1 MIKKTL
7 RFESQDPVRSLK
19 ARKTVFVV
27 ELQFS
32 ARINWD
38 EPSLLKLRFLFP
50 TSLSTRR
57 ERFRCLNVD
66 YVSQL
71 EEFNFLVFT
80 HSVLVRVLDVV
91 TSYLYQEQVPG
102 DGLERVVVIIIR
114 LCRSED
120 RNQTD
125 CFLSMPKLPSVTC
138 RQRGQCIWLE
148 WDWSQKLVSYTG
160 WYDWLRKWPN
170 LFWVCVMQCHT
181 GLICLGKST
190 EWVFCF
196 HQVFVLV

>member
-1 MIKKTL
+1 MTRPVLPLLSDRRINVYWTVQIAHSSLCSFTQLLTLPVDRSKFNDLKKKTL
-7 RFESQDPVRSLK
+7 RFESQDPVRSFA
-19 ARKTVFVV
+19 ARKIVFVV

-32 ARINWD
+32 TRIYGH
-38 EPSLLKLRFLFP
+38 EPSLLKRRFLFP

-66 YVSQL
+66 YVIQL

-91 TSYLYQEQVPG
+91 TSYLHVLYQEQVPG

-120 RNQTD
+120 RNQTNCC

-138 RQRGQCIWLE
+138 R
-148 WDWSQKLVSYTG
+148 
-160 WYDWLRKWPN
+160 
-170 LFWVCVMQCHT
+170 
-181 GLICLGKST
+181 
-190 EWVFCF
+190 
-196 HQVFVLV
+196 

>member
-1 MIKKTL
+1 M
-7 RFESQDPVRSLK
+7 RSLT
-19 ARKTVFVV
+19 ARKIVFVV

-32 ARINWD
+32 TRINGH
-38 EPSLLKLRFLFP
+38 EPSLFKLRFLFP

-91 TSYLYQEQVPG
+91 TSYLYQEQVAG
-102 DGLERVVVIIIR
+102 DGLERVMAIISR
-114 LCRSED
+114 LCHSED
-120 RNQTD
+120 RNQTNCC

-138 RQRGQCIWLE
+138 RQCGHCILTR
-148 WDWSQKLVSYTG
+148 V
-160 WYDWLRKWPN
+160 
-170 LFWVCVMQCHT
+170 
-181 GLICLGKST
+181 GLKAKAR
-190 EWVFCF
+190 
-196 HQVFVLV
+196 VLDHMV

>member
-1 MIKKTL
+1 M
-7 RFESQDPVRSLK
+7 RSLT
-19 ARKTVFVV
+19 ARKIVCS

-32 ARINWD
+32 TRINGH
-38 EPSLLKLRFLFP
+38 EPSLFKLRFLFP

-91 TSYLYQEQVPG
+91 TSCLYQEQVPG
-102 DGLERVVVIIIR
+102 DGLERVMAIINR

-120 RNQTD
+120 RNQTNC
-125 CFLSMPKLPSVTC
+125 CFLYVPKLPSVTC
-138 RQRGQCIWLE
+138 RQCEQCI
-148 WDWSQKLVSYTG
+148 
-160 WYDWLRKWPN
+160 
-170 LFWVCVMQCHT
+170 
-181 GLICLGKST
+181 
-190 EWVFCF
+190 
-196 HQVFVLV
+196 

>member
-1 MIKKTL
+1 M
-7 RFESQDPVRSLK
+7 RSLT
-19 ARKTVFVV
+19 ARKIVFVV
-27 ELQFS
+27 ELLFS
-32 ARINWD
+32 ARINGH
-38 EPSLLKLRFLFP
+38 EPSLFKLRFLFP

-102 DGLERVVVIIIR
+102 DGLERVMAIISR

-120 RNQTD
+120 RNQTN
-125 CFLSMPKLPSVTC
+125 CFLPMPKLPSVTC
-138 RQRGQCIWLE
+138 RQCGQCI
-148 WDWSQKLVSYTG
+148 
-160 WYDWLRKWPN
+160 
-170 LFWVCVMQCHT
+170 
-181 GLICLGKST
+181 
-190 EWVFCF
+190 
-196 HQVFVLV
+196 

>member
-1 MIKKTL
+1 M

-19 ARKTVFVV
+19 ARKIVFVV

-32 ARINWD
+32 TRINGH
-38 EPSLLKLRFLFP
+38 EPSLLKLHFLFP

-71 EEFNFLVFT
+71 GELNFLVFT

-91 TSYLYQEQVPG
+91 TSYLYQKQVPG

-114 LCRSED
+114 LCRSEE
-120 RNQTD
+120 RNQTN
-125 CFLSMPKLPSVTC
+125 CYFLSMPKLPSVTC
-138 RQRGQCIWLE
+138 RQCGQCI
-148 WDWSQKLVSYTG
+148 
-160 WYDWLRKWPN
+160 
-170 LFWVCVMQCHT
+170 
-181 GLICLGKST
+181 
-190 EWVFCF
+190 
-196 HQVFVLV
+196 